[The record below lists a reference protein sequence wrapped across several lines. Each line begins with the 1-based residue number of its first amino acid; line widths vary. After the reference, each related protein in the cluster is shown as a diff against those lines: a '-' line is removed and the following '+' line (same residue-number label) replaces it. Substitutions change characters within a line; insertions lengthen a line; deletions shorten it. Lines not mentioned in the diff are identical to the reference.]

1 MPRVRRDDTK
11 GLYQDTGKG
20 AIGVEC
26 VQTAVLVASSAATE
40 YTIAADAGVVQP
52 AKSQLVGVD
61 CIVTTACAATSGNFG
76 LRIGTSAGDATVM
89 VLDADSLDASVATL
103 AVGLGTSTDTVLTT
117 ALEGTAALVAAPG
130 EGYTATERK
139 LYPEVVASGGTI
151 TAGKLHV
158 FLKFVQFA

>member
-61 CIVTTACAATSGNFG
+61 CIVTTALAAASGNFG
-76 LRIGTSAGDATVM
+76 LRIGTAAGGAQTM
-89 VLDADSLDASVATL
+89 VLDADSLVASATAL
-103 AVGLGTSTDTVLTT
+103 AAGKGSSTDTVLTT
-117 ALEGTAALVAAPG
+117 AMGGQAALVAVPDA
-130 EGYTATERK
+130 GYTATERK
-139 LYPEVVASGGTI
+139 LYPEVVAAGGSI